1 MLVTEDPRSRDLVRL
16 IRLKRQTPPRVTS
29 PRCSIRI
36 PHEVAQDVRLPG
48 VRWVTVPASDMVGRG
63 CGTCLW
69 AWWIVALVP
78 ASDMMGRGC
87 VLWAGNFPKCFPA
100 SC

>member
-1 MLVTEDPRSRDLVRL
+1 MTAADASDRGSAVDRRDLVCL

-29 PRCSIRI
+29 PRCSILI

-63 CGTCLW
+63 C
-69 AWWIVALVP
+69 
-78 ASDMMGRGC
+78 